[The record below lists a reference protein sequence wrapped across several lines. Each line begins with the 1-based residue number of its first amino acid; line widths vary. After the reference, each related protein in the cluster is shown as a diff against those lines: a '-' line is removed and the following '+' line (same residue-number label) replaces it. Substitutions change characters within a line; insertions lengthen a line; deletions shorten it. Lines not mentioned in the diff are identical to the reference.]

1 MDRSNARSFARGSRH
16 GFTLIELLVCS
27 AIISMLMGMM
37 MTGLKQAR
45 SAARGVV
52 CQSSLRSLAQAT
64 NLYYNDRNDLPTTA
78 QPLINL
84 PGNQRAIVD
93 MLAPYQDVPDPALD
107 RCVRPWACPSD
118 NWRWPVTGGTYLYY
132 PAGIYVNYGL
142 QPPRHNL
149 RSLLNRNPRMMLFL
163 DGLPLHGSYFHTVS
177 FEGSV
182 DSFKGAIAFSI

>member
-1 MDRSNARSFARGSRH
+1 MDRSNARSFAHGSRR

-27 AIISMLMGMM
+27 AIVSILMGMM

-45 SAARGVV
+45 AAARGVV
-52 CQSSLRSLAQAT
+52 CQSSLRGLAQAT
-64 NLYYNDRNDLPTTA
+64 NLYFNEHNDLPTTTQA
-78 QPLINL
+78 LINL
-84 PGNQRAIVD
+84 PGDQRAIVD

-107 RCVRPWACPSD
+107 RCVRPWACPCD
-118 NWRWPVTGGTYLYY
+118 NWRWPATGGTYLYY

-182 DSFKGAIAFSI
+182 DSYKGSIAFSI